1 MMKIHIFSELPYK
14 SQDFHEILNK
24 LGFDSEVFSYFD
36 FQECKL
42 SKIKKEKG
50 IFIFICNNFQSR
62 YLQKDFAIP
71 TLIINS
77 NSANSILVRGVLNKK
92 CSDEDLKK
100 AIEETYAL
108 YK

>member
-1 MMKIHIFSELPYK
+1 MKIHIFSEL
-14 SQDFHEILNK
+14 SHQAQDLYERLNK
-24 LGFDSEVFSYFD
+24 LGLDCEVFSYLG
-36 FQECKL
+36 FQEWEF